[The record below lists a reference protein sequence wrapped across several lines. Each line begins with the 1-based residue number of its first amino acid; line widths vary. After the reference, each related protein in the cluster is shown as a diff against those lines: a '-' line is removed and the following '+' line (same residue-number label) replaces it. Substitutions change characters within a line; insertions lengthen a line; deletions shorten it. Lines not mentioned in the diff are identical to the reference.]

1 MGFAELAHLII
12 FGFAELAHLISF
24 VFVDWAWTP
33 IFYLKGFVTDSV
45 QVGEEVFEKSS
56 GTTLGFKFKPSF

>member
-1 MGFAELAHLII
+1 MAVSEESSLYLD
-12 FGFAELAHLISF
+12 LQLPHLISF
-24 VFVDWAWTP
+24 GFVDWTP

-45 QVGEEVFEKSS
+45 QVGEAVFEKSS